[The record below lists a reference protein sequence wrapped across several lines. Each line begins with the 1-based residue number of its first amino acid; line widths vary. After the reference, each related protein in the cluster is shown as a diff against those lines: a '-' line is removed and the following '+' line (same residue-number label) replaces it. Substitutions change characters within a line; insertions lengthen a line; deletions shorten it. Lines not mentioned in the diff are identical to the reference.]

1 MKKSELRKL
10 IKKAIKEQLAPMKG
24 DKPIP
29 TGMTLYVIP
38 CNNGLYKPPS
48 GPINNMNSLINPSAL
63 IDDRTPN
70 QSDVGK
76 TIQSAGSDSKFVI
89 LKVEEPFTYTSPN
102 TAKTYLASQ
111 QCKQQN
117 QLTSPRKNTFGRL
130 NKMR

>member
-10 IKKAIKEQLAPMKG
+10 IKEIIKEQLAPMKG

-48 GPINNMNSLINPSAL
+48 GPISNMNTAIYPSAL
-63 IDDRTPN
+63 IDDKTPS

-76 TIQSAGSDSKFVI
+76 TVGTDQLKRVVV
-89 LKVEEPFTYTSPN
+89 KVEVPSTVRLPSIVTFCEPSRVMLSALPPVC
-102 TAKTYLASQ
+102 LIVLVSI
-111 QCKQQN
+111 
-117 QLTSPRKNTFGRL
+117 LLMIS
-130 NKMR
+130 